1 VRHQGTTPFGAGSR
15 FEPARV
21 APSVVDFY
29 DRHPINEAQVMLALR
44 RRGLSPGAPLAPEDL
59 FELDQDHYG
68 GPAAVETLARR
79 AGVTATSRVLDVCA
93 GLAGPAR
100 VLAHRRG
107 CRVVAC
113 ELNQGR
119 AAGGARLTRLV
130 GLARRITLVRAD
142 ARVLPF
148 AAASFDACLSQE
160 GLLHI
165 DDKAAVL
172 AECQRVLV
180 PGGRLAFT
188 DWIAQPRLGDRERAQ
203 LWRWMAATTLQS
215 LDGYRALLGR
225 AGFRGVE
232 AEDVSAEWRVIVR
245 ARHARFRAMRRDT
258 IATLGAARYA
268 EYDQLFTFFA
278 GLIEDGKLGGGRLT
292 ASGGSIGPASLP

>member
-1 VRHQGTTPFGAGSR
+1 VI
-15 FEPARV
+15 
-21 APSVVDFY
+21 DFY
-29 DRHPINEAQVMLALR
+29 DRHPISEAQVIGALR
-44 RRGLSPGAPLAPEDL
+44 RRGLAPGRVVAPEAL

-68 GPAAVETLARR
+68 GPAAVETLAHR
-79 AGVTATSRVLDVCA
+79 AGITAASRVLDVCA

-113 ELNQGR
+113 ELNHGR

-130 GLARRITLVRAD
+130 GLARRIAVVRAD
-142 ARVLPF
+142 ARAMPF
-148 AAASFDACLSQE
+148 DAASFDACISQE

-172 AECQRVLV
+172 AECHRVLAR
-180 PGGRLAFT
+180 GGRLAFT
-188 DWIAQPRLGDRERAQ
+188 DWIAHPRLSDRERER

-225 AGFRGVE
+225 VGFRAVE
-232 AEDVSAEWRVIVR
+232 AEDVSAEWRVILR
-245 ARHARFRAMRRDT
+245 SRLAMFRGMRRDT
-258 IATLGAARYA
+258 IATLGEARYA
-268 EYDQLFTFFA
+268 EYDQLYTFFV
-278 GLIEDGKLGGGRLT
+278 GLIEAGKLGGGRMS
-292 ASGGSIGPASLP
+292 ASR